1 MGKRESASPVKSEVT
16 RVQRDR
22 SAKNNRV
29 IQESSDESMK
39 DEEEKDVKSTQKTQ
53 KSMKTRKTSSASA
66 DSLAGQL
73 NAFYELEKEKGP
85 TKKEVKI
92 KNQIERQLNME
103 LSQTSNRNPGGK
115 KFPSESDKFSECG
128 NFR

>member
-1 MGKRESASPVKSEVT
+1 MGKRESASPVKSEVI

-92 KNQIERQLNME
+92 KNQIER
-103 LSQTSNRNPGGK
+103 
-115 KFPSESDKFSECG
+115 
-128 NFR
+128 